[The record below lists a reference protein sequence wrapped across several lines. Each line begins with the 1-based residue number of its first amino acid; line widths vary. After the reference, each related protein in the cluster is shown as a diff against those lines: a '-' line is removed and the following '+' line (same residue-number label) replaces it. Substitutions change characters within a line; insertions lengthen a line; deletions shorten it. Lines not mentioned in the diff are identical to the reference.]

1 MNLREE
7 IELVEEKAKL
17 EKHTTKSTQLLVILF
32 QGGLVSKIIEPRKAF
47 RALVLALLHGGGSPS
62 RKAEALEADKGTS

>member
-17 EKHTTKSTQLLVILF
+17 EKHTTKSTQLL
-32 QGGLVSKIIEPRKAF
+32 GGLVSKIIEPRKAF